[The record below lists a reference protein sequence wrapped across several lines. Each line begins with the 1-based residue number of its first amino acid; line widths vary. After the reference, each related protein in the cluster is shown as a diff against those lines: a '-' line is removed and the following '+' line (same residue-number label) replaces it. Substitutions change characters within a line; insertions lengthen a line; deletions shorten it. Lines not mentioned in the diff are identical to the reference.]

1 MWEQLTPMDIQYAR
15 ERLVALR
22 SVTLNRHAEEI
33 KRLDIEQAEIEAFE
47 RLAETFAQRYTN
59 SAASQPNTEDQ
70 SPLVPVTDK
79 ELSPP
84 ARSEVPW
91 ESPTPDVLV
100 HHHAT
105 SNFGTPPRLK
115 RFGQ

>member
-47 RLAETFAQRYTN
+47 RLAEAFAHRYVN
-59 SAASQPNTEDQ
+59 SAAPKPRIEDQ
-70 SPLVPVTDK
+70 SPMAALTEK
-79 ELSPP
+79 EGSQPGRL
-84 ARSEVPW
+84 EVPW
-91 ESPTPDVLV
+91 DSSAPDAQV
-100 HHHAT
+100 HHHAS
-105 SNFGTPPRLK
+105 SNFGTPPRLR
-115 RFGQ
+115 RFVQ